1 VMTTLLEEVLYEL
14 PDGASSRVVVD
25 PAMVRDR
32 LKSIAEDEDL
42 RKWIL

>member
-1 VMTTLLEEVLYEL
+1 MTTLLEEVLYEL
-14 PDGASSRVVVD
+14 PDGARGRIVVD
-25 PAMVRDR
+25 PEMVRER

>member
-1 VMTTLLEEVLYEL
+1 MTTLLEEVLYEL
-14 PDGASSRVVVD
+14 PDGTTGRIVVD
-25 PAMVRDR
+25 PVMVRER

>member
-1 VMTTLLEEVLYEL
+1 MTTLLEEVLYEL
-14 PDGASSRVVVD
+14 PDGMSSRIVVD
-25 PAMVRDR
+25 PTMVRDR